1 MSGTVG
7 ATLAPMIDATSFIPL
22 YVQLADDIAANIQA
36 GTLKPGTPVPSET
49 ELMEKHG
56 ISLGTVRAAVRLL
69 RERELV
75 RTIPARG
82 TVLNG
87 PA

>member
-1 MSGTVG
+1 MSGTAG
-7 ATLAPMIDATSFIPL
+7 ATLTPMIDAASFTPL
-22 YVQLADDIAANIQA
+22 YVQLADEIAMDIQT
-36 GTLKPGTPVPSET
+36 GTLKPGMPVPSET

-56 ISLGTVRAAVRLL
+56 ISRGTVRAAVQLL

-82 TVLNG
+82 TLVTG

>member
-1 MSGTVG
+1 
-7 ATLAPMIDATSFIPL
+7 MIDPTSFMPL
-22 YVQLADDIAANIQA
+22 YVQLADEIAADIQA
-36 GTLKPGTPVPSET
+36 GTLEPGQPVPSET
-49 ELMEKHG
+49 DLMEKHA
-56 ISLGTVRAAVRLL
+56 ISRGTVRAAVRLL

-82 TVLNG
+82 TVVTG